1 MPKNEG
7 VARVWEVD
15 PGRPPVAD
23 NTLEAWNPAPA
34 RRSATSPGG
43 DLKAVAPRNTNVVE
57 LRATSTGRL
66 LASPAHAGVRHVT
79 FSPDGRALATSG
91 GDSVRVWTPARGG
104 CWPSS
109 ASTRSPCSAQASLR
123 TPRAGSCWRSA
134 PTAARGSGFGAWA
147 AARWPRASPGC
158 DAPRW
163 RSSPTGGLDPHGS
176 PPSGRE
182 LIFTDRAGRV
192 STYACEV
199 CGPAEALVDLANR
212 RATRELTPAEK
223 DDFGVED

>member
-1 MPKNEG
+1 

-91 GDSVRVWTPARGG
+91 GDSVRVWDARTGRVLAVLG
-104 CWPSS
+104 EHAKPVLS
-109 ASTRSPCSAQASLR
+109 ASFSPDDAGRFVLEVSADGCARLWLWSVGGGALAAR
-123 TPRAGSCWRSA
+123 FPRMPCAALAEQPDRRIRSA
-134 PTAARGSGFGAWA
+134 RFAAN
-147 AARWPRASPGC
+147 
-158 DAPRW
+158 
-163 RSSPTGGLDPHGS
+163 
-176 PPSGRE
+176 GRE
-182 LIFTDRAGRV
+182 LIFTDSAGRV